1 MQFSADR
8 KARIMIVDDHPLV
21 REGMAMLINREPDMQ
36 ACCAAEQI
44 EQALKA
50 NRSCPHD
57 LAIVDMTLEGFSGL
71 EMMRSFQFEFPD
83 LPILMLSMHAESIY
97 AEPALKA
104 GARGYLMKQTATGE
118 LLQAIRQVLRGELY
132 VSDQMR
138 TRMLKKSMGDAGND
152 SSINSLSPSELEVL
166 HLIGLGLG
174 TSEIAERIGR
184 SVKTIESH
192 KANIKRKLNLDNSSQ
207 LSMYAIN
214 FVSLGKY

>member
-214 FVSLGKY
+214 FVSLGKL